1 MLCLPGRW
9 RGSRPTPQWYLH
21 VALADLMGMFEKR
34 RFRKFLVFVANFDE
48 NDPKTFEGV
57 DPRTPACVMSTG
69 SLTWARMSLT
79 SLAMP
84 WHSTALMSEGKLAWQ
99 TTPQLAHTLP
109 SPLLPAAPL
118 GHPAYLLYSA
128 LGSLTCRLFCPFPAF
143 DPWSFP
149 GPQGWEGWP
158 DAGVGCTGPSAFGSS
173 SDPIS
178 PSYLDEPCLETINRI
193 KLYSESLA
201 RYGKSPYLYPL
212 YGLGELPQGFAR

>member
-1 MLCLPGRW
+1 
-9 RGSRPTPQWYLH
+9 
-21 VALADLMGMFEKR
+21 
-34 RFRKFLVFVANFDE
+34 
-48 NDPKTFEGV
+48 
-57 DPRTPACVMSTG
+57 
-69 SLTWARMSLT
+69 
-79 SLAMP
+79 
-84 WHSTALMSEGKLAWQ
+84 MSEGKLAWQ

-128 LGSLTCRLFCPFPAF
+128 HSPVAFSVPSLNLIHGLSQAHKGGRAGLMLG
-143 DPWSFP
+143 W
-149 GPQGWEGWP
+149 
-158 DAGVGCTGPSAFGSS
+158 GCTGPSAFGAS